1 MSQPSY
7 DLVII
12 GSGPGGYVCA
22 IRAAQLGMK
31 VAVVEK
37 RPTFGGTCTNVGCI
51 PSKALLHASE
61 LYAEA
66 GHGFGKLGIRVR
78 PELDLALA
86 ASAWHPD
93 GTLDFED
100 PPVRGAAVQLLGRVI
115 EGYAEFDARFL
126 QDCSSIISI
135 TGNGAVSETYTLEL
149 LRTGV
154 AGSQAFVDTHRRGR
168 FLDRWSLRDG
178 QWRLEHRQAV
188 RSLEWRQPVDQTG
201 TPAHAA
207 QAEG

>member
-1 MSQPSY
+1 MTAT
-7 DLVII
+7 
-12 GSGPGGYVCA
+12 SGTA
-22 IRAAQLGMK
+22 
-31 VAVVEK
+31 
-37 RPTFGGTCTNVGCI
+37 
-51 PSKALLHASE
+51 PSKPTDLLDVLA
-61 LYAEA
+61 AERD
-66 GHGFGKLGIRVR
+66 IRHRMHQFCRGVNA
-78 PELDLALA
+78 LDLALA